1 MKNPVTYLLTA
12 TLHNPGANDK
22 EVGSIGITIDD
33 FACRKNTLHEPA
45 IPTIVEGA
53 RNFFIEK
60 INYVK
65 QEYAFYAFYAE
76 DESIFDDCITL
87 VGSALA
93 DCISIDQVLCAIHS
107 LSEGIT
113 TKLDVLLF
121 FRLVELDAIVV

>member
-12 TLHNPGANDK
+12 TLPTLHHPDTNDE

-33 FACRKNTLHEPA
+33 FANRKNTLHEPA
-45 IPTIVEGA
+45 IPTIVEGV

-65 QEYAFYAFYAE
+65 QQYAFYVE
-76 DESIFDDCITL
+76 DESIFDACITL
-87 VGSALA
+87 VGSVLT
-93 DCISIDQVLCAIHS
+93 DCISIDQVLCAIHL
-107 LSEGIT
+107 LSEGIA